1 MRRIVSLWLPQFPV
15 ERLIRDM
22 PRRERPPMDQP
33 LVLVQAGPHGLRLA
47 ACSAAAR
54 IRGLKP
60 GERLAD
66 ARARVPNLVSRR
78 HEPDRDGA
86 VLLRLVRWSERWSPF
101 IAPDPPDGLVLDVS
115 GIPHLFGGEAALLAD
130 MAAKFRRLGFTVR
143 LSLAG
148 TAAAAWA
155 LARYAPPLPPAGR
168 GVGGEGPGALQS
180 APIVAP
186 GREASAL
193 AALPV
198 EALGLDVETCEAL
211 RRLGLKRIG
220 QLHDLP
226 RASLARRFRGG
237 AASPLMARLDQALG
251 LAETPI
257 APLGPPPVLA
267 VREALIEPL
276 VSAEGVT
283 GLIEHLARAFCARL
297 EKAGGGALRIVVKL
311 YRVDGSRAVIPVGL
325 VQGCHDPR
333 HLARLIVPK
342 LEAIDLGYGIE
353 AGTMEAVEI
362 AAMAPAQG
370 DLLAGPIARGSPLA
384 ELADRI
390 LNRYERL
397 RLARLEA
404 AGSHVPERA
413 ERMAAPLPL
422 PPAPPC
428 KGEGGGGTPSRPV
441 VLFDRPEPVAAIAA
455 VPDGPPVR
463 FTWRRVA
470 RPVVRAEGPERIAP
484 EWWRDGAECER
495 ARDYYVIED
504 SAGRRYWLFREGL
517 YGEDRQ
523 PAWFIHGLFA

>member
-1 MRRIVSLWLPQFPV
+1 
-15 ERLIRDM
+15 
-22 PRRERPPMDQP
+22 MDQP

-155 LARYAPPLPPAGR
+155 LARYAPPLSPFAARGVGGEGEQMAGFCEAPALLPPAGR

-283 GLIEHLARAFCARL
+283 GLIEHLARAFC
-297 EKAGGGALRIVVKL
+297 
-311 YRVDGSRAVIPVGL
+311 
-325 VQGCHDPR
+325 
-333 HLARLIVPK
+333 
-342 LEAIDLGYGIE
+342 
-353 AGTMEAVEI
+353 
-362 AAMAPAQG
+362 
-370 DLLAGPIARGSPLA
+370 
-384 ELADRI
+384 
-390 LNRYERL
+390 
-397 RLARLEA
+397 
-404 AGSHVPERA
+404 
-413 ERMAAPLPL
+413 
-422 PPAPPC
+422 
-428 KGEGGGGTPSRPV
+428 
-441 VLFDRPEPVAAIAA
+441 
-455 VPDGPPVR
+455 
-463 FTWRRVA
+463 
-470 RPVVRAEGPERIAP
+470 
-484 EWWRDGAECER
+484 
-495 ARDYYVIED
+495 
-504 SAGRRYWLFREGL
+504 
-517 YGEDRQ
+517 
-523 PAWFIHGLFA
+523 

>member
-1 MRRIVSLWLPQFPV
+1 LPQFPV

-22 PRRERPPMDQP
+22 PRQERPPMDQP

-66 ARARVPNLVSRR
+66 ARARVPNLVARR

-155 LARYAPPLPPAGR
+155 LARFSAFPPLEKGRAREGIDRASAVGRRRPVNPHPALRADLPLSGGGEEAGFCEASAPLPPAGR

-283 GLIEHLARAFCARL
+283 GLIEHLARAF
-297 EKAGGGALRIVVKL
+297 
-311 YRVDGSRAVIPVGL
+311 
-325 VQGCHDPR
+325 
-333 HLARLIVPK
+333 
-342 LEAIDLGYGIE
+342 
-353 AGTMEAVEI
+353 
-362 AAMAPAQG
+362 
-370 DLLAGPIARGSPLA
+370 
-384 ELADRI
+384 
-390 LNRYERL
+390 
-397 RLARLEA
+397 
-404 AGSHVPERA
+404 
-413 ERMAAPLPL
+413 
-422 PPAPPC
+422 
-428 KGEGGGGTPSRPV
+428 
-441 VLFDRPEPVAAIAA
+441 
-455 VPDGPPVR
+455 
-463 FTWRRVA
+463 
-470 RPVVRAEGPERIAP
+470 
-484 EWWRDGAECER
+484 
-495 ARDYYVIED
+495 
-504 SAGRRYWLFREGL
+504 
-517 YGEDRQ
+517 
-523 PAWFIHGLFA
+523 